1 MRKIIL
7 MLLLISV
14 ITMSMVGCFG
24 NFSLTRQV
32 YSFNQNFENAFV
44 RSILMWV
51 MMIVPVYGLAT
62 WIDVVVLNVIE
73 FWTGDNPI
81 AMIDGESQTQ
91 FIAFEG
97 IEYEVIATKNR
108 FDITEVANPD
118 NTLALVFDVEDN
130 SWNLHKDGQEMK
142 ITQQHGKELKLFDLD
157 GKTFATIMNY

>member
-1 MRKIIL
+1 
-7 MLLLISV
+7 MLLMISV

-32 YSFNQNFENAFV
+32 YSFNQNIENAFV

-62 WIDVVVLNVIE
+62 WIDVVILNVIE

-81 AMIDGESQTQ
+81 AMIEGESQTQ

-118 NTLALVFDVEDN
+118 NTFALVFDVEDN
-130 SWNLHKDGQEMK
+130 SWNLHKDGQELK
-142 ITQQHGKELKLFDLD
+142 ITQQEGKELKLFDFD
-157 GKTFATIMNY
+157 GQAFATIMNY